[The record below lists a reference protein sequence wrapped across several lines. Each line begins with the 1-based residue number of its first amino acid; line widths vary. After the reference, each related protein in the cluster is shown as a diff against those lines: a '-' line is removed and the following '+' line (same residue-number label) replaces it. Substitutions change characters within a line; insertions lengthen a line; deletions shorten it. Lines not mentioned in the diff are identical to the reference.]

1 MQQVDY
7 SNVQLSLYETIV
19 LKLIRIFRSEIWYKR
34 ETINILRQYGFIKPY
49 KYNSMK
55 KELYKRTHS
64 GSTYLRIKGKSFRRF
79 LIPTIISILALFG
92 GYDVYTNPLL
102 KKLLEAIMSLFENI
116 VESLEIFR

>member
-49 KYNSMK
+49 KY
-55 KELYKRTHS
+55 
-64 GSTYLRIKGKSFRRF
+64 
-79 LIPTIISILALFG
+79 
-92 GYDVYTNPLL
+92 DVYTNPLL